1 MVVKNEGQEI
11 IVTSVNN
18 LASYSLVTQIPSG
31 SVPASLAIDGDKFS
45 CSRTKGSSVTFQV
58 DLMEA
63 SIVTGILLTFGEIN
77 STEGDHAVYASNTS
91 SGWKSGTVLY
101 KEKTLPTEI
110 DFFSIFRYLTYVP
123 PGDSYTS
130 FEICEIGVI
139 GCPPTHY
146 GHLCSRSCPK
156 NCKGPCDLESGSCI
170 FGCINGWT
178 GNTCARECPT
188 GQFGKNCSEFCE
200 GCLSRMCSNVD
211 GLCENTTACNPG
223 YIYEEYCNKT
233 CDMWHFGKNCTKN
246 CYCLRGPCNVFTG
259 DCPSGGCKNG
269 WQGESCDEVSTKSG
283 SVAAADNSVISTQIG
298 LFIGGFLLGA
308 LTMLATYLLVIIKR
322 KLRTK
327 QGKEKETDKTQSNGQ
342 QQYDDVQMENVSST
356 YQDLMAHQTRP
367 TSNDY
372 DQINT
377 AYVNQ

>member
-1 MVVKNEGQEI
+1 MTFAIKLLLFVPMVVKNEGQEI

-63 SIVTGILLTFGEIN
+63 SIVTGILLTFG
-77 STEGDHAVYASNTS
+77 S
-91 SGWKSGTVLY
+91 
-101 KEKTLPTEI
+101 
-110 DFFSIFRYLTYVP
+110 
-123 PGDSYTS
+123 
-130 FEICEIGVI
+130 
-139 GCPPTHY
+139 CPPTHY

-178 GNTCARECPT
+178 GNTCARACNSGRHGENCVEECSANCIIPQCNHETGECINGCKDGWQGLNCIQKCPT

-327 QGKEKETDKTQSNGQ
+327 QGMKFCL
-342 QQYDDVQMENVSST
+342 Y
-356 YQDLMAHQTRP
+356 
-367 TSNDY
+367 
-372 DQINT
+372 INIEI
-377 AYVNQ
+377 ASQKYF